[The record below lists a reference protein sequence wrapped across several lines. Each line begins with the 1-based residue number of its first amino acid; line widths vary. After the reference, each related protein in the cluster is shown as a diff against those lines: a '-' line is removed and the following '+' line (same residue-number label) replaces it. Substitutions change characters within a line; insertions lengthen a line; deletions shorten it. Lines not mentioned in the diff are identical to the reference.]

1 MIEAIRALD
10 SLEATADAP
19 FSCNFQYKEKP
30 DVPIY
35 P

>member
-1 MIEAIRALD
+1 MIDPIRALD
-10 SLEATADAP
+10 SLEATVDAP

-30 DVPIY
+30 DVPIN